1 MNPAMKKFM
10 EEMNKKFGNN
20 ALQMASDVSEERAVR
35 IPSPSL
41 SLDIAMGGGVP
52 LGRMIQISGAYSST
66 KSSLS
71 YGIARNFQ
79 MYEKPEFQ
87 RELLKKKKQNDSSS
101 RDVWGYK
108 PTGKDVPLSVA
119 LIQTEAYAWTVEY
132 GRQLG
137 VDVERLLFNQSA
149 GMEEATELA
158 HQLQL
163 QMMADLLIFDSFEAM
178 TPVKEYDSSMN
189 ETVQMG
195 LKQKLFGEYFR
206 KYQATNNLLSREGLT
221 PTTIIGLNQLRE
233 KIGAYGDPEYTPGG
247 RAIGFTTSIDIR
259 LRRGD
264 WIVIGTGANKQ
275 IIGQEVKFKI
285 HKNKTGTPQRTGSYD
300 FYFDEGG
307 PVPPG
312 HIDNVKELVIEGLAY
327 GVIELSGTW
336 LEYEGLKAQGKDKFI
351 GLLRA
356 QDEDFQSELRES
368 ILDVALNTD
377 HDVVDRFGEDDEEED
392 FDEE

>member
-1 MNPAMKKFM
+1 MNKVQQKFI

-20 ALQMASDVSEERAVR
+20 ALQLASDVAEERAVR

-41 SLDIAMGGGVP
+41 SLDIAIGGGIP

-79 MYEKPEFQ
+79 NFTKPEYN
-87 RELLKKKKQNDSSS
+87 RTLLKKKNPKDSTS
-101 RDVWGYK
+101 RDIWGYK
-108 PTGKDVPLSVA
+108 PTDKEIELMVA
-119 LIQTEAYAWTVEY
+119 LIQTEAYAWTKEY
-132 GRQLG
+132 GEQIG
-137 VDVERLLFNQSA
+137 VDTSKLFLNQSA

-158 HQLQL
+158 HQMQV
-163 QMMADLLIFDSFEAM
+163 QMMADLIIFDSFEAM
-178 TPVKEYDSSMN
+178 TPTKEYDSAMD

-206 KYQATNNLLSREGLT
+206 KYQAANNHLSREGLT

-259 LRRGD
+259 LKRGD
-264 WIVIGTGANKQ
+264 WISIGTGKNKQ

-307 PVPPG
+307 PVPIG
-312 HIDNVKELVIEGLAY
+312 HIDTAKELLQEGLAY
-327 GVIELSGTW
+327 GVIELGGSW
-336 LEYEGLKAQGKDKFI
+336 PEWRGLRANGKDAFMD
-351 GLLRA
+351 LLRA
-356 QDEDFQSELRES
+356 QDEDVLLELKEE

-377 HDVVDRFGEDDEEED
+377 QDVMDRFGEDEEDD
-392 FDEE
+392 FDE